1 MRPVLLLATA
11 LVLAAGGLT
20 GPAPLSAQPQ
30 PQISRQERNFI
41 AEALAGSMAERIM
54 GKQAQDRAATPA
66 VRRYAQRLV
75 DANGLISDRLIG
87 LAQRHGVPIPS
98 APDAGSRSHMASL
111 NDTSRDSFDRR
122 YMAASEEM
130 KARAIK
136 LYSAQADRDGE
147 AADFARDTLPALRSQ
162 LDAAGQV
169 LRELA
174 RQGASEEP

>member
-1 MRPVLLLATA
+1 MRPALLLMTA
-11 LVLAAGGLT
+11 LALATGGLT
-20 GPAPLSAQPQ
+20 GTKPLAAQPQ
-30 PQISRQERNFI
+30 PQLSRQERNFL

-54 GKQAQDRAATPA
+54 GKQAQDRAAAPS

-75 DANGLISDRLIG
+75 DANGPISDRLIG
-87 LAQRHGVPIPS
+87 LAQRHGVPIPN
-98 APDAGSRSHMASL
+98 APDPGSRAHMASL
-111 NDTSRDSFDRR
+111 NGISDSSFDRR

-147 AADFARDTLPALRSQ
+147 AADFARDTLPLLRSQ
-162 LDAAGQV
+162 LDAAGKV
-169 LRELA
+169 LGELA